1 MKKQTGYLILFLL
14 GFGIPTWSR
23 CPINI
28 LDVSKSVDTLVYRQV
43 GPGTMYTYMRL
54 PEYPINVHM
63 MTIDLNNPYNIVE
76 TFQAY
81 DRAGSTERMTNA
93 YTRLASS
100 GHTPIGGINGNFWI
114 VSGQGQPDVL
124 LGVPHSGSVRNG
136 EMITDPNG
144 WNRGRGT
151 TTEELLN
158 EIGFAAIDENRKVWI
173 NDMGFD
179 GKATIEGIGEYPI
192 SEINRIRKTDEL
204 VFFNSYLGK
213 PTRTDDNGTEVFIKP
228 INGQGWAVNKE
239 IVCEVVRIIKDKG
252 ANTLQEGESV
262 LSGNGKAKIFLENL
276 AVGQQI
282 KVNMGIYTLADK
294 LRPMV
299 KELVTGNALVMK
311 DGVLTTRNTNEDY
324 NSTIYPRTGIGMSAD
339 GKTLFLIVIDGKSSI
354 SVGASTAT
362 MCEILKA
369 AGASNATS
377 MDGGGSAQMMLK
389 GQIVNKPAD
398 GTERAV
404 ANGWMLFSTAPDND
418 KVTQFDFL
426 DYKLRIP
433 AKASYKPSFLG
444 YNQYRV
450 LSTETLEGV
459 TLSCEPALGQII
471 DGQFVASA
479 TPQKGKLVAHYNGLE
494 IEKEITIEESEV
506 SFRLDSILL
515 GKKQYPIEVQAKSG
529 DLLFSID
536 PSFLTWKV
544 DDLNICRIDKGV
556 LTGVSNGTTWVTG
569 TLDNLKD
576 SIKITVEIPT
586 SDIMPID
593 EVNDLSSWVV
603 KGSSNILSGILT
615 SSTLPTSIKYTYS
628 TGRSPYIQLYKEMP
642 LYSIPDSMRIV
653 LNTNKTGVTKA
664 ILTVKANNKSTYS
677 PIEYTGIETG
687 KDYVLSFPMG
697 RLLTDV
703 NDRASYPVYFE
714 GLKLMINAATQ
725 TSNEEYE
732 IAFKEFSLIYGNI
745 NVGFTNPE
753 LISRLRV
760 YPNPVTEGIAYVAV
774 SVDTPQAVRLELYS
788 LSGEILRSENL
799 GNCQSGEIGLP
810 LKGIS
815 AGTYLLNLYVGDK
828 REVMEIII
836 R

>member
-299 KELVTGNALVMK
+299 KELVTGNALV
-311 DGVLTTRNTNEDY
+311 
-324 NSTIYPRTGIGMSAD
+324 PC
-339 GKTLFLIVIDGKSSI
+339 TL
-354 SVGASTAT
+354 
-362 MCEILKA
+362 
-369 AGASNATS
+369 
-377 MDGGGSAQMMLK
+377 
-389 GQIVNKPAD
+389 
-398 GTERAV
+398 R
-404 ANGWMLFSTAPDND
+404 
-418 KVTQFDFL
+418 
-426 DYKLRIP
+426 
-433 AKASYKPSFLG
+433 
-444 YNQYRV
+444 
-450 LSTETLEGV
+450 
-459 TLSCEPALGQII
+459 
-471 DGQFVASA
+471 
-479 TPQKGKLVAHYNGLE
+479 
-494 IEKEITIEESEV
+494 
-506 SFRLDSILL
+506 
-515 GKKQYPIEVQAKSG
+515 
-529 DLLFSID
+529 
-536 PSFLTWKV
+536 
-544 DDLNICRIDKGV
+544 
-556 LTGVSNGTTWVTG
+556 
-569 TLDNLKD
+569 
-576 SIKITVEIPT
+576 
-586 SDIMPID
+586 
-593 EVNDLSSWVV
+593 
-603 KGSSNILSGILT
+603 
-615 SSTLPTSIKYTYS
+615 
-628 TGRSPYIQLYKEMP
+628 
-642 LYSIPDSMRIV
+642 
-653 LNTNKTGVTKA
+653 
-664 ILTVKANNKSTYS
+664 
-677 PIEYTGIETG
+677 
-687 KDYVLSFPMG
+687 
-697 RLLTDV
+697 
-703 NDRASYPVYFE
+703 
-714 GLKLMINAATQ
+714 
-725 TSNEEYE
+725 
-732 IAFKEFSLIYGNI
+732 
-745 NVGFTNPE
+745 
-753 LISRLRV
+753 
-760 YPNPVTEGIAYVAV
+760 
-774 SVDTPQAVRLELYS
+774 
-788 LSGEILRSENL
+788 
-799 GNCQSGEIGLP
+799 
-810 LKGIS
+810 
-815 AGTYLLNLYVGDK
+815 
-828 REVMEIII
+828 
-836 R
+836 